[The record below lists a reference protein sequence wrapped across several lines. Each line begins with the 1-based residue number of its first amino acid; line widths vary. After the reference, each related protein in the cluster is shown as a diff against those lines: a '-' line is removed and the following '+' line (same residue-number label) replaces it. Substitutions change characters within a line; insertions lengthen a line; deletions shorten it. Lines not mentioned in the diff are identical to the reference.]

1 MIVQLSLTS
10 MYVCIYIYLHIDAFL
25 HALMEIENMAELF
38 IHSSSLFIIATRI
51 RRNDC
56 IIDSRE

>member
-1 MIVQLSLTS
+1 